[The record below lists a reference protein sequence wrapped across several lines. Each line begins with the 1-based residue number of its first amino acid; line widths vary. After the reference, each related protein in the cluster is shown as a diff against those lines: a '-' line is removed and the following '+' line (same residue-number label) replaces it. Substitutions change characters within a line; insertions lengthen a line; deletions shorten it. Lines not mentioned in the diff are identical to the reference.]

1 VTDGPVAITGTGLV
15 TPAGTDTDSTW
26 EALCTARSLESGDP
40 EPLEGTGVW
49 HSLRVPPLRPGQLA
63 GRGTARTDPF
73 IRFAL
78 AAVEEAI
85 GAAGLDPESWDGS
98 RVGIVVGCGLGGSTT
113 LQEQQGRLARSGPG
127 LVSPYLHP
135 RSLINMAAGAIS
147 LRYGITGP
155 SHTVVA
161 ACASGAVALGLGKT
175 LLDSGLCD
183 TVVACGTDAG
193 VTPLV
198 VSGFARMGAL
208 SQCKGPDASRPFAA
222 DRDGFVI
229 SEGAAAVVMEKPAKA
244 RARNAEA
251 LGRLL
256 GYGSTSDAHH
266 ATAPH
271 PDGAGAEAAVRQALD
286 QARLTPRDVQT
297 VNAHGTSTPA
307 NDLTESQLI
316 ARLFPHGPSVTANK
330 GLLGHTLGA
339 AGAIEAVLTLRSLR
353 TGTLP
358 PIAHTDR
365 PDPALPE
372 LDLVLGS
379 ARSHGASVAVSTSFG
394 FGGSNCVLVL
404 DA

>member
-1 VTDGPVAITGTGLV
+1 MTDGTVAITGTGLV
-15 TPAGTDTDSTW
+15 TPAGTDSDSTW
-26 EALCTARSLESGDP
+26 DALCAARSLESGDP
-40 EPLEGTGVW
+40 EPLEGTGVR
-49 HSLRVPPLRPGQLA
+49 HSLRVPPLPPGRLR

-78 AAVEEAI
+78 AAVEEAL
-85 GAAGLDPESWDGS
+85 AASGLDPEGWDGS
-98 RVGIVVGCGLGGSTT
+98 RVGVVVGCGLGGATT
-113 LQEQQGRLARSGPG
+113 LQDQHERLARGGPEI
-127 LVSPYLHP
+127 VSAYLHP
-135 RSLINMAAGAIS
+135 RSLTNMAAGAIS

-175 LLDSGLCD
+175 LLDAGLCD

-208 SQCKGPDASRPFAA
+208 SPQKGPDASRPFDAE
-222 DRDGFVI
+222 RDGFVI

-244 RARNAEA
+244 RARHAEV

-266 ATAPH
+266 PTAPH
-271 PDGAGAEAAVRQALD
+271 PEGAGAEAAVRQALE
-286 QARLTPRDVQT
+286 QARLSPSDVRT

-307 NDLTESQLI
+307 NDLTEGRLI
-316 ARLFPHGPSVTANK
+316 ARMFPHGPSVTANK

-339 AGAIEAVLTLRSLR
+339 AGAIEAVLALRSLR
-353 TGTLP
+353 TGILP
-358 PIAHTDR
+358 PIAHTER
-365 PDPALPE
+365 ADPQLPE
-372 LDLVLGS
+372 LDLVLGGS
-379 ARSHGASVAVSTSFG
+379 RRHGASVALSTSFG
-394 FGGSNCVLVL
+394 FGGANCALVL